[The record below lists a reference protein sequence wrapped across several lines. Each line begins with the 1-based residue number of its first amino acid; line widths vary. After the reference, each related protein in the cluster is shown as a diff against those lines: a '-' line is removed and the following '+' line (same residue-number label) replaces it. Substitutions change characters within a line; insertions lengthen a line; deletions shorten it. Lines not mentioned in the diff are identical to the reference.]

1 MKISDL
7 NGVVDPRVAG
17 AGAAPESAGAPGR
30 TAAAAAQGGD
40 AVEVSETARLL
51 AGLARVN
58 VGEVRPERVAALRQ
72 AVASGTYQVDPAAV
86 ARAFL
91 TEVAGHLLG

>member
-1 MKISDL
+1 VKISDL

-30 TAAAAAQGGD
+30 TAAAAQGGD

-58 VGEVRPERVAALRQ
+58 VDEVRPQRVAALRQ
-72 AVASGTYQVDPAAV
+72 AIASGTYQVDPAAV